1 MNFDLNEDQAML
13 KAMVERF
20 CAERHGGDL
29 EKRRR
34 QRACPG
40 GFDRASWAALAELG
54 LTAMPFAESDC
65 GLGGGTVELIATA
78 EALGAALATEP
89 FTECLVPAAD
99 LFSRTAAG
107 QRAALIGPVVS
118 GEVLPALAIT
128 EQSGRYNLA
137 HVETRARRDSAR
149 PVSPQNGAD
158 GWLLTGAKTAVWQG
172 MAADQI
178 IVSART
184 DGNLR
189 SVDGVALFVLS
200 PTAKGVERRGWRA
213 ADGQLAAEL
222 VLQDAPATRLD
233 GLGHAALDAAV
244 RAAWLSAAAETLGV
258 AGLLFDATLTYV
270 KTRVQFGKPLG
281 AFQVVQHRLSDAYV
295 ALEQARSM
303 VYRAALAPEGERSRA
318 IAGAK
323 AFVSDAALKIAHE
336 AVQFHGGMGVTD
348 ELVVGHGLKRIQLL
362 SRLFG
367 DPDAAAHSYA
377 KAA

>member
-1 MNFDLNEDQAML
+1 MNFDLTEDQAML

-34 QRACPG
+34 QRACSG
-40 GFDRASWAALAELG
+40 GFDRASWAALADLG
-54 LTAMPFAESDC
+54 LTAMPFAEADC
-65 GLGGGTVELIATA
+65 GLGGGPVELIATA

-99 LFSRTAAG
+99 LFARASAG
-107 QRAALIGPVVS
+107 QRGALIGPVIS
-118 GEVLPALAIT
+118 GEILPTLAII
-128 EQSGRYNLA
+128 EQAGRYNLA
-137 HVETRARRDSAR
+137 HVETRAR
-149 PVSPQNGAD
+149 QGGD

-184 DGNLR
+184 GGDVR
-189 SVDGVALFVLS
+189 SSGGIDLFALS
-200 PTAKGVERRGWRA
+200 ATAQGVERRGWRA

-222 VLQDAPATRLD
+222 VLLDAPATRLD
-233 GLGHAALDAAV
+233 GLGHAAIESAV
-244 RAAWLSAAAETLGV
+244 HAAWLAAAAETLGV
-258 AGLLFDATLTYV
+258 AGLLFHATLAYV

-303 VYRAALAPEGERSRA
+303 VYRAALAPEAERLRA

-323 AFVSDAALKIAHE
+323 AFVSESALKIAHE

-367 DPDAAAHSYA
+367 DPDAAVQSYA

>member
-13 KAMVERF
+13 KSVVERF

-29 EKRRR
+29 ERRRR

-40 GFDRASWAALAELG
+40 GFDRANWAALAELG
-54 LTAMPFAESDC
+54 LTAMPFSEADG

-78 EALGAALATEP
+78 EALGASLATEP

-99 LFSRTAAG
+99 LFSRAG
-107 QRAALIGPVVS
+107 NSQRAQLIGPLVS
-118 GEVLPALAIT
+118 GEVLPALAII
-128 EQSGRYNLA
+128 EQAGRYNLA
-137 HVETRARRDSAR
+137 HVETRARQDSD
-149 PVSPQNGAD
+149 NG
-158 GWLLTGAKTAVWQG
+158 WRLSGAKTAVWQG

-184 DGNLR
+184 GGDVRSSDGIEM
-189 SVDGVALFVLS
+189 FVLS
-200 PTAKGVERRGWRA
+200 ADARGAERRGWRA

-233 GLGHAALDAAV
+233 GLGAEALDSAV
-244 RAAWLSAAAETLGV
+244 RSAWLAASAETLGV
-258 AGLLFDATLTYV
+258 AGLLFDATLNYV

-303 VYRAALAPEGERSRA
+303 VYRAALASDTERPRA

-367 DPDAAAHSYA
+367 DPDMVAQSYA